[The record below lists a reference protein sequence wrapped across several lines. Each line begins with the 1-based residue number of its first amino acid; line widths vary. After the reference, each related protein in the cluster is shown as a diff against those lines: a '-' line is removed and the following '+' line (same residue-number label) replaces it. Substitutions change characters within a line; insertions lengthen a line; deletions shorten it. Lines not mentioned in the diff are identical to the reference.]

1 VDNESGAKAGA
12 YGGTIVSIVYSITL
26 ADIEKTIVLALI
38 GTIVSFTVA
47 AFMKKLVRHFKL

>member
-1 VDNESGAKAGA
+1 VDNEAGAKAGA

-26 ADIEKTIVLALI
+26 AEIEKTIVLALI

-47 AFMKKLVRHFKL
+47 AFLKKLVKHFKR